1 MPPFTA
7 AMLNATPSPEPEPVA
22 QGHPEDA
29 PMADASA
36 ESNTDR
42 LLSAWASSL
51 VSLEACVMAAPDL
64 KPELL
69 EDQEMWMR
77 EWHSVLATL
86 NGCSE
91 RAGVLGVELDMD
103 EKGAE
108 FLKQGRKGCKEI
120 EALVKGWKAKA
131 IETVP
136 EAPPKRAARATDAT
150 GAEARATDASGTD
163 VAEQRKVGRMS
174 VVKAP
179 RCTSCANKDQDCG
192 GAPGRRCPPC
202 DVSKRACSFSKRKTS
217 DGPKVRPRKPMP
229 KRPMAVESAKETASS
244 IAVEEGEG
252 SEGSGMDV
260 MIVDERTVQDKV
272 VRASRDV
279 PVRAVGPLASGSAP
293 KGKGKFKGP
302 EEELK
307 EAQAETARLREEN
320 ALMRASALKMRQYA
334 RAQQADLL
342 ALSNK
347 LFSMSQDWSDF
358 EERVNA
364 SLN

>member
-7 AMLNATPSPEPEPVA
+7 AMLNATPSPEPEP
-22 QGHPEDA
+22 
-29 PMADASA
+29 
-36 ESNTDR
+36 R
-42 LLSAWASSL
+42 LGLFL
-51 VSLEACVMAAPDL
+51 GVMAAPDL

-136 EAPPKRAARATDAT
+136 EAPPKRAVRATDAT
-150 GAEARATDASGTD
+150 GAEARTTDASGTD

-179 RCTSCANKDQDCG
+179 RCTSCANKDQDCR

-217 DGPKVRPRKPMP
+217 DGPKVRPRKLMP

-307 EAQAETARLREEN
+307 EAQAETTRLREEN